1 MDEDDS
7 KGGSKEEEEE
17 EAVDPLEEH
26 EKRLQLAREQKE
38 KEKGGEPDKTEEK
51 TWFSTNQCTMI
62 FILMF
67 YNCLNEY
74 CMPIRWE

>member
-7 KGGSKEEEEE
+7 KDGSKEEEEE

-51 TWFSTNQCTMI
+51 T
-62 FILMF
+62 
-67 YNCLNEY
+67 
-74 CMPIRWE
+74 

>member
-26 EKRLQLAREQKE
+26 EKRLRLVREQKE

-51 TWFSTNQCTMI
+51 T
-62 FILMF
+62 
-67 YNCLNEY
+67 
-74 CMPIRWE
+74 